1 MLKVIPCQPTIG
13 KVDQVLNGVFKPSR
27 LFGTFPIDSEYSGI
41 SKYNFAKG
49 VVLYVLVSIIATA
62 SVSIQSHDDQILMH
76 KVRFILQTIPN
87 IIFHL
92 TNLVSLLG
100 NRRLVKK
107 LYDELKDIQYQL
119 WKNNIDWFYKPSWY
133 LQYAGFIAALITNL
147 IFEILYTRW
156 QNIEIRFPY
165 YITYVSLY
173 SITSQYLAL
182 LQLCLSILRH
192 VKTIQESGTVIK
204 LTDKVLAL
212 CQKVNTLYEAQLLAY
227 ISNIFFVLLI
237 VIYFKTILG
246 ETFNAI
252 TVWWIV
258 SLVSPLL
265 LITLCTGY
273 ISQEVKNI
281 NKMLYRRLLYNLDDE
296 MLYFHLVAKRDIVFT
311 AHGFFNLK
319 NNLIFSMIT
328 TGINYLI
335 FLIQYM

>member
-1 MLKVIPCQPTIG
+1 MIPCQPTIG
-13 KVDQVLNGVFKPSR
+13 KVQQVLNDVFKFSR
-27 LFGTFPIDSEYSGI
+27 VLGTFPIDSKYSGI

-49 VVLYVLVSIIATA
+49 AVLYVLAAII
-62 SVSIQSHDDQILMH
+62 VIVLSHIVTLDGNLSRQ
-76 KVRFILQTIPN
+76 VRFILQSVLT

-92 TNLVSLLG
+92 ANLVSLLG
-100 NRRLVKK
+100 NRRLVKE
-107 LYDELKDIQYQL
+107 LYDELMDIEYQL
-119 WKNNIDWFYKPSWY
+119 WKNNIDWSYKPSWCLTY
-133 LQYAGFIAALITNL
+133 IFFTLPIIFNLAWEIIITSGK
-147 IFEILYTRW
+147 
-156 QNIEIRFPY
+156 NIELRLPY
-165 YITYVSLY
+165 YVTHSALF

-182 LQLCLSILRH
+182 LQLCLSLLRH

-204 LTDKVLAL
+204 LTDKILAL
-212 CQKVNTLYEAQLLAY
+212 YQKVNILHETQLLIY
-227 ISNIFFVLLI
+227 ILNIFLVILVSIYAKIIQGEPINI
-237 VIYFKTILG
+237 VTACWMVNF
-246 ETFNAI
+246 
-252 TVWWIV
+252 
-258 SLVSPLL
+258 VSPLF